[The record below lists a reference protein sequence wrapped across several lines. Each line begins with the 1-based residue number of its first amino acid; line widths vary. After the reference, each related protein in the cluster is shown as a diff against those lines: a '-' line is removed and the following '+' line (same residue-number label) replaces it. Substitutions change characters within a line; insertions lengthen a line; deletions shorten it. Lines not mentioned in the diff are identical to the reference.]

1 MLVYNAIYV
10 IRMFSDGYAALL
22 DERFWRLKYFVRLEE
37 VYRLLLLLLFRF
49 TGYQNTK
56 LNFVALVLKWTDTAD
71 SHTLIIIGATAG
83 IQSTLIAHIAA
94 QLRVVLILTLVRL
107 VD

>member
-22 DERFWRLKYFVRLEE
+22 DERFWRLKYFMRLEE

-49 TGYQNTK
+49 AGDQNTK
-56 LNFVALVLKWTDTAD
+56 LNFVTLVLKWTDSAD
-71 SHTLIIIGATAG
+71 SHTLIIIGATTG
-83 IQSTLIAHIAA
+83 IKRTLIAHIAA
-94 QLRVVLILTLVRL
+94 QFCVVFILTLVRL